1 MTNEERQAIKSVA
14 EQTYATACE
23 KGWWPKSRGD
33 TTLEEISNKLML
45 TVSELAE
52 ALEELRDG
60 QLDTYYTLE
69 HEDGGVKFRMPI
81 PEGEEI
87 RCPPAK
93 PEGFGI
99 ELADAVIRIFDLA
112 EHLGIDM
119 GEMLMIKMNYNK
131 SRPFRHGG
139 RKL

>member
-1 MTNEERQAIKSVA
+1 MTSEERQAVKSVA
-14 EQTYATACE
+14 EQTYATARE
-23 KGWWPKSRGD
+23 KGWWPKSRED
-33 TTLEEISNKLML
+33 TTPEEISNKLML

-52 ALEELRDG
+52 ALEELREG
-60 QLDTYYTLE
+60 QPHVYYSLE
-69 HEDGGVKFRMPI
+69 HSDGGVKYRMPI
-81 PEGEEI
+81 PPGDEV

-112 EHLGIDM
+112 EHLGIDI
-119 GEMLMIKMNYNK
+119 GEMLQIKMQYNK

-139 RKL
+139 KKL